1 MRRHELHS
9 HLTHDMSRM
18 NTQKCYNISAHIS
31 RGNIFAASKKSLTR
45 SHRTFRRPNSLI
57 SHVISSCSFS
67 RQEHSCSSFVLSRFF
82 FPLPLPTHPQRQFG
96 MSREGRERERVRERE
111 GEREIERERERVR
124 KRGREREGANIPH
137 RS

>member
-31 RGNIFAASKKSLTR
+31 RGNIFAAPKKSLTR
-45 SHRTFRRPNSLI
+45 SHRTFHRPNSLI

-67 RQEHSCSSFVLSRFF
+67 RRRERQEHSCSSFVRSRFF

-96 MSREGRERERVRERE
+96 MSREGRESQYHS
-111 GEREIERERERVR
+111 
-124 KRGREREGANIPH
+124 GARYTPLLEP
-137 RS
+137 SSAGGACPKQAQ